1 MKTRRGFGSDN
12 NAGVH
17 PEIMAAL
24 EKANLGHVPGYGED
38 DYTRETAAVF
48 RRCFGEESEVFL
60 VFGGT
65 GANVLSLRTAAQPYH
80 AVICAKTAHINVDE
94 CGAPEK
100 FSGCKLLDFAA
111 PDGKLTV
118 ELIRPALHGVGDI
131 HQVQPRVISIS
142 QSTELGTLY
151 TIEEIKEIAA
161 FAHQNHMILHMDGAR
176 LCNAAAA
183 LDVPLRALTRDAGV
197 DILSFGGTKNGLMYG
212 EAVVV
217 FDRCLAQDFEL
228 IRKQGAQLASKM
240 RFIAVQFTALLS
252 SDLWLRSARN
262 ANHMAGL
269 LAERVSAL
277 PGVQL
282 TQPVQANAVF
292 ASIPPEV
299 IPALLREYFF
309 YPTEN
314 HGEVRWMASYDT
326 TKEDI
331 EQFVET
337 LAGLLVQNPAPGRG
351 QKPAD

>member
-1 MKTRRGFGSDN
+1 MKTLRGFGSDN

-17 PEIMAAL
+17 PEIMAAIV
-24 EKANLGHVPGYGED
+24 KANIGHVPGYGED
-38 DYTRETAAVF
+38 DYTREAIAVF
-48 RRCFGEESEVFL
+48 RRCFGEETEVFF

-65 GANVLSLRTAAQPYH
+65 GANTLSLRAAAQPHH

-142 QSTELGTLY
+142 QPTELGTLY
-151 TIEEIKEIAA
+151 TIEEIEEIAA
-161 FAHQNHMILHMDGAR
+161 FAHHNHMILHMDGAR
-176 LCNAAAA
+176 ICNAAAA
-183 LDVPLRALTRDAGV
+183 LDAPLRAITRDAGV
-197 DILSFGGTKNGLMYG
+197 DILSFGGAKNGLMYG
-212 EAVVV
+212 EAVVI
-217 FDRCLAQDFEL
+217 FDRHLAQDFEF

-252 SDLWLRSARN
+252 GDLWLRNARN
-262 ANHMAGL
+262 ANRMASL

-277 PGVQL
+277 PGMQL

-292 ASIPPEV
+292 ASIPPKV
-299 IPALLREYFF
+299 IPALLQEYFF

-314 HGEVRWMASYDT
+314 PGEVRWMASYDT
-326 TKEDI
+326 KEEDI
-331 EQFVET
+331 ERFVET
-337 LAGLLVQNPAPGRG
+337 LARLLDQELAKGPAR
-351 QKPAD
+351 

>member
-1 MKTRRGFGSDN
+1 MKTLRGFGSDN

-24 EKANLGHVPGYGED
+24 EKANIGHVPGYGED
-38 DYTRETAAVF
+38 DYTREAIAAF
-48 RRCFGEESEVFL
+48 RRCFGEETEVFF
-60 VFGGT
+60 VFCGT
-65 GANVLSLRTAAQPYH
+65 GANALSLRAAAQPHH

-131 HQVQPRVISIS
+131 HQVQPRVISIT
-142 QSTELGTLY
+142 QPTELGTLY

-161 FAHQNHMILHMDGAR
+161 FAHRNHMILHMDGAR
-176 LCNAAAA
+176 ICNAAAA
-183 LDVPLRALTRDAGV
+183 LDAPLRAITRDAGV
-197 DILSFGGTKNGLMYG
+197 DILSFGGAKNGLMYG
-212 EAVVV
+212 EAVVL
-217 FDRCLAQDFEL
+217 FDRQLAQDFEF

-240 RFIAVQFTALLS
+240 RYIAAQFTALLS
-252 SDLWLRSARN
+252 GDLWLRNARN
-262 ANHMAGL
+262 ANRMAAL

-277 PGVQL
+277 PGVRL

-292 ASIPPEV
+292 ASILPAI
-299 IPALLREYFF
+299 IPALLQEYFF

-314 HGEVRWMASYDT
+314 FGEVRWMASYDT
-326 TKEDI
+326 TEEDI
-331 EQFVET
+331 ERFVET
-337 LAGLLVQNPAPGRG
+337 LARLLDQKLANGPAR
-351 QKPAD
+351 